1 MLRSY
6 ESIKKKG
13 VLIKTERLFYG
24 IVYRALGMLSKRR
37 SISIK
42 KGDSC
47 NIKLAEREKKK
58 VKLFLGGEN

>member
-37 SISIK
+37 V
-42 KGDSC
+42 
-47 NIKLAEREKKK
+47 R
-58 VKLFLGGEN
+58 